1 MRKIRR
7 LKNIQA
13 TYRIY
18 LDKLINSMMEE
29 VLAKMAEGD
38 DE

>member
-7 LKNIQA
+7 LKNIEA

-18 LDKLINSMMEE
+18 LDKIINSMMEE
-29 VLAKMAEGD
+29 VLAKMAESD
-38 DE
+38 KE